1 MRKLLNILLLSFAIT
16 LCFVFVTTSCQKY
29 SDRPNGATQG
39 MAKVYC
45 DESFKNVLEQEID
58 VFEYQYPK
66 AFIKPRYMSELAA
79 FDSLLNNK
87 VDVIIT
93 STDLTQDQK
102 TRLSIQNRAYR
113 SRMIAV
119 DAVAII
125 VNKDNDIDELSMTE
139 LKDLFTGKYRLWGKL
154 TPTKFRNDSIKLLF
168 DGNATGVIRY
178 IKSKFLGGKDFPF
191 KVYSAHSSEEVFET
205 IQKYK
210 NAVGFVG
217 VSWVAEDMGSSQKP
231 ASERYSELNKVD
243 SVPSLIDFTN
253 RVKVLKV
260 RSDDRLTGVKPYQAY
275 INDGSY
281 PLFRK
286 IFAIDAS
293 LLGTIDHSFFVFLTG
308 TIGQK
313 IILQTGIM
321 PGAEPVRTV
330 EAE

>member
-1 MRKLLNILLLSFAIT
+1 MSFALSLSAIF
-16 LCFVFVTTSCQKY
+16 LTTSCKKY
-29 SDRPNGATQG
+29 SEQPNGATQG

-58 VFEYQYPK
+58 VFEYLYPK
-66 AFIKPRYMSELAA
+66 AFIKPRYMSETAA
-79 FDSLLNNK
+79 LDSLLNNK
-87 VDVIIT
+87 VDVVIT

-102 TRLSIQNRAYR
+102 TRLSLQKRAYR

-125 VNKDNDIDELSMTE
+125 MNKDNDIDELSMGE

-168 DGNATGVIRY
+168 DGNATGVIHY
-178 IKSKFLGGKDFPF
+178 IKNKFLGGKDFPF
-191 KVYSAHSSEEVFET
+191 PVYSAHSSEEVFKIIE
-205 IQKYK
+205 KYK
-210 NAVGFVG
+210 NAIGFVG
-217 VSWVAEDMGSSQKP
+217 VSWVAESMTSSQKP
-231 ASERYSELNKVD
+231 ANERFLELNKED
-243 SVPSLIDFTN
+243 SIPSLIDFTD

-260 RSDDRLTGVKPYQAY
+260 RRDDRLNGVKPYQAY

-286 IFAIDAS
+286 IYAIDAS

-308 TIGQK
+308 TVGQK

-321 PGAEPVRTV
+321 PGAEPVRAV
-330 EAE
+330 ELE

>member
-1 MRKLLNILLLSFAIT
+1 MKKFLSILFLSFAVT
-16 LCFVFVTTSCQKY
+16 VGLAFVTTSCKKY
-29 SDRPNGATQG
+29 SEQAHGATQG

-58 VFEYQYPK
+58 VFEYLYPK
-66 AFIKPRYMSELAA
+66 AFIKPRYMSETAA
-79 FDSLLNNK
+79 FDSLLHNK

-102 TRLSIQNRAYR
+102 SRLSLQNRAYR

-125 VNKDNDIDELSMTE
+125 VNKDNDIDELSMNE
-139 LKDLFTGKYRLWGKL
+139 LKDLFSGKYRLWGKL

-178 IKSKFLGGKDFPF
+178 IKNKFLGGKDFPF
-191 KVYSAHSSEEVFET
+191 RVFSAKSSEEVFKT
-205 IQKYK
+205 IEKYK

-231 ASERYSELNKVD
+231 ANERLTELNRDD
-243 SVPSLIDFTN
+243 SIPALIDFTN

-260 RSDDRLTGVKPYQAY
+260 RSEDRLNGVKPYQAY

-293 LLGTIDHSFFVFLTG
+293 LLGTIDHSFFTFLTG
-308 TIGQK
+308 TVGQK

-321 PGAEPVRTV
+321 PGAEPVRAV
-330 EAE
+330 EVE